1 MVVSASHELKGLAVS
16 VAAAILFGI
25 IYDFTRAL
33 RRVSGKNLLTDALC
47 WIMICAV
54 CGGIWLRVLGGEL
67 RWYMAIGAFSGAALY
82 FALAGRY
89 VFRVFLFLAEL
100 ICRFFHIILKILL
113 TPLKFL
119 CKMIGVYIKRAK
131 NKFFRKVEDKNDEK
145 TACIQV

>member
-16 VAAAILFGI
+16 FAAAILFGI
-25 IYDFTRAL
+25 IYDFARAL
-33 RRVSGKNLLTDALC
+33 RRVSGKSILTDALC

-54 CGGIWLRVLGGEL
+54 CGGIWLRLLGGEL
-67 RWYMAIGAFSGAALY
+67 RWYMAMGAFSGAALY

-89 VFRVFLFLAEL
+89 VFIAFSFLVE
-100 ICRFFHIILKILL
+100 FFHIILKFLL

-119 CKMIGVYIKRAK
+119 CKMISVYIKKAK
-131 NKFFRKVEDKNDEK
+131 TKFFRKVEDENDEK